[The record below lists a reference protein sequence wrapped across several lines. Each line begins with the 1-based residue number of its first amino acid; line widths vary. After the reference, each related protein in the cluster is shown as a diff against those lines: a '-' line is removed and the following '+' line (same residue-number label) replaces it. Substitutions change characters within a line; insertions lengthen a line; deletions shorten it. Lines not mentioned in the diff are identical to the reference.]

1 MEVEG
6 THKRSSAPTEGC
18 GKTKGTGAPWRS
30 RREWQ
35 GRRLLPF
42 VWILAHCSLALGQRD
57 QCEQTD
63 RGEKGP
69 PESQHSWTPS
79 GCGDEL
85 ERLRR
90 ADSKEACSL
99 FEDLELLPEQVG
111 VGVGLSVKGWSGRVS
126 CVDQNRHEDLVRV
139 TQEAGVWQ
147 CGVETHQDPQQNTGR
162 TQHQFI

>member
-1 MEVEG
+1 MN
-6 THKRSSAPTEGC
+6 RQ
-18 GKTKGTGAPWRS
+18 TG
-30 RREWQ
+30 
-35 GRRLLPF
+35 
-42 VWILAHCSLALGQRD
+42 V
-57 QCEQTD
+57 
-63 RGEKGP
+63 EKGP